1 MTTKGSSSFSELQVM
16 HSAIFKDLTT
26 LRIFV
31 RTVEIGSFS
40 EVARRI
46 DVTPAMVSKRIA
58 TLESEVGQ
66 RLLNR
71 DTRRLVVT
79 EAGERLYQHC
89 MRALMELD
97 LAAEELSS
105 LQDTPSGCL
114 RMTVPAMLGRVFIA
128 PKLPRLLKAY
138 PQLSVEISFSMEKVD
153 LYEARVDIAVRI
165 ADSVAPGLIAIK
177 LAPYVRAF
185 CASPEYLRTHGTPI
199 VPSDL
204 MDHNCL
210 ITKGLTM
217 TSRWPIWQNGEI
229 TDVHVKGNLMADN
242 GEAVRYA
249 CLEGVGIMM
258 APRWL
263 LEADLRAGRLV
274 EILPDYVPRN
284 RAIYAVLLNRAADS
298 VKLQTGLDF
307 LKSCMAE
314 HLCGTP
320 PGAELRPALL

>member
-1 MTTKGSSSFSELQVM
+1 MTNGSTRLAESQIM

-79 EAGERLYQHC
+79 EAGERVYAHC
-89 MRALMELD
+89 VRALVELD

-105 LQDTPSGCL
+105 MQDTPSGCL
-114 RMTVPAMLGRVFIA
+114 RMTVPAMLGRAFIA
-128 PKLPRLLKAY
+128 PQLPRLLKEN
-138 PQLSVEISFSMEKVD
+138 PRLSVEINLSMEKVD
-153 LYEARVDIAVRI
+153 LYEARMDIAVRI
-165 ADSVAPGLIAIK
+165 ADSVDAGLIAVK
-177 LAPYVRAF
+177 LAPYVRVF
-185 CASPEYLRTHGTPI
+185 CASPEYLHTHGTPT

-204 MDHNCL
+204 MSHNCL
-210 ITKGLTM
+210 ITKGMTM
-217 TSRWPIWQNGEI
+217 TSRWPVWQNNEI
-229 TDVHVKGNLMADN
+229 THVNVKGNLMANN
-242 GEAVRYA
+242 GETVRYA

-263 LEADLRAGRLV
+263 LDADLRAGRLV
-274 EILPDYVPRN
+274 EILADYVPHN
-284 RAIYAVLLNRAADS
+284 RAVYAVLLNRAAGS
-298 VKLQTGLDF
+298 RKLQAGLEF
-307 LKSCMAE
+307 LKMCLAE
-314 HLCGTP
+314 PHYSNP
-320 PGAELRPALL
+320 PGTELRSAPL